1 MLFQMHASAVVHV
14 QASALQER
22 SHREIH
28 SMRSTLIAVLIA
40 DPARLF
46 ARQALSHRVD
56 VIDKRSLR
64 RVVYSARFFE

>member
-1 MLFQMHASAVVHV
+1 MHASAAEHV
-14 QASALQER
+14 QASVLQEL

-46 ARQALSHRVD
+46 ARQALSHRVE
-56 VIDKRSLR
+56 IS
-64 RVVYSARFFE
+64 SF